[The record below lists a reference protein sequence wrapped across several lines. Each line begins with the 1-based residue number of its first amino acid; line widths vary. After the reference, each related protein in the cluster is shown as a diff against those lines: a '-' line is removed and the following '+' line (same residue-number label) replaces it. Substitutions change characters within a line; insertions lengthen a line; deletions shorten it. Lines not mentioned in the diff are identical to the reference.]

1 MSIKKYI
8 RENNFDVK
16 FMNQLLQHELLYM
29 ETYNQLQEA
38 QEKIA
43 TLEQQL
49 NDKNNKDKSLNIQK
63 CENSLVRIMYLM
75 RYYAL

>member
-1 MSIKKYI
+1 
-8 RENNFDVK
+8 
-16 FMNQLLQHELLYM
+16 MNLLLQHELLYM

-49 NDKNNKDKSLNIQK
+49 NDKNNNDKSLNIQK
-63 CENSLVRIMYLM
+63 CENNLVRIMYLM

>member
-8 RENNFDVK
+8 RENNFDIK

-49 NDKNNKDKSLNIQK
+49 NDKNNKDKSLK
-63 CENSLVRIMYLM
+63 LR
-75 RYYAL
+75 

>member
-8 RENNFDVK
+8 RENNFDIK

-49 NDKNNKDKSLNIQK
+49 NDKNNKDKSLK
-63 CENSLVRIMYLM
+63 LK
-75 RYYAL
+75 

>member
-1 MSIKKYI
+1 
-8 RENNFDVK
+8 
-16 FMNQLLQHELLYM
+16 MNQLLQHELLYM

-49 NDKNNKDKSLNIQK
+49 NDKNKKDKSLNIQK
-63 CENSLVRIMYLM
+63 CENSHVRIMYLM
-75 RYYAL
+75 RYFRVMQ

>member
-1 MSIKKYI
+1 
-8 RENNFDVK
+8 
-16 FMNQLLQHELLYM
+16 MNQLLQHELLYM
-29 ETYNQLQEA
+29 KTYNQLQEA

-49 NDKNNKDKSLNIQK
+49 NDKNKKDKSLNIQK

-75 RYYAL
+75 RYFRVMQ

>member
-1 MSIKKYI
+1 
-8 RENNFDVK
+8 
-16 FMNQLLQHELLYM
+16 MNQLLQRELLYM

-49 NDKNNKDKSLNIQK
+49 NDKNNKDKSLK
-63 CENSLVRIMYLM
+63 LK
-75 RYYAL
+75 

>member
-49 NDKNNKDKSLNIQK
+49 NDKNNKDKSLK
-63 CENSLVRIMYLM
+63 LR
-75 RYYAL
+75 